1 MGYAASDFGTMV
13 DDAARRSAY
22 LEAIERHVTPQTRV
36 LDLGCGFGFFTLAA
50 LSMGAREVVGVE
62 VLDAVRLL
70 PDVIRANGYED
81 RAQVHQG
88 DVRELDLGRFDLI
101 ISDLRGS
108 SPLFGEH
115 LDVVA
120 YANEHLLADGGRLLP
135 QRDGLCA
142 ALVSL
147 PEWFEKRR
155 RPLHVDGHD
164 WSAVESVVL
173 GEPVRVS
180 EVAADSVVSSD
191 LTWSHI
197 EYGNA
202 DDLALRHR
210 QGVGDVEILRSGSV
224 HGIVAWFDAVID
236 DGLEFSTRPGDR
248 RPTYGRMVYPF
259 VQPIELSVGERV
271 RLSMGAHKVGK
282 RWVWE
287 WAAKTASD
295 RRSGTT
301 LDGLEI
307 GSSVLRSLADE
318 KAPTRLL

>member
-70 PDVIRANGYED
+70 PDVIRANGYEG

-108 SPLFGEH
+108 SPLYGAH
-115 LDVVA
+115 LDVLSHA
-120 YANEHLLADGGRLLP
+120 HEHLLSEGGRLLP
-135 QRDGLCA
+135 RRDRLCA
-142 ALVSL
+142 ALVRL

-164 WSAVESVVL
+164 WGAVESVVL

-180 EVAADSVVSSD
+180 EVAAEAVVSSD
-191 LTWSHI
+191 LTWSHV
-197 EYGNA
+197 EYG
-202 DDLALRHR
+202 DVVDLALRHR
-210 QGVGDVEILRSGSV
+210 QGAGDVEVLSTGPV
-224 HGIVAWFDAVID
+224 HGIVSWFDAEID
-236 DGLEFSTRPGDR
+236 EGLGFTTRPGDR
-248 RPTYGRMVYPF
+248 RPTYGRMVYP
-259 VQPIELSVGERV
+259 VVRPIDVSAGERV
-271 RLSMGAHKVGK
+271 SLGIGAHKVGK
-282 RWVWE
+282 QWVWE
-287 WAAKTASD
+287 WSAKTASD

-318 KAPTRLL
+318 HAPTRLL